1 MNKFTYYKGL
11 KQKSTDPVPKEYR
24 NHPAFKGKYLT
35 GLPDRAPRDYDIKL
49 KEEAQLKFFKVYY
62 TNEKQRAELKQYI
75 EENLARV
82 HIWKS
87 TWMEGYPVLCI
98 PKKDSLLRV
107 YMDY

>member
-1 MNKFTYYKGL
+1 MKGI
-11 KQKSTDPVPKEYR
+11 SRNPTDPVSKEYH
-24 NHPAFKGKYLT
+24 NHLAFMSKHLT
-35 GLPDRAPRDYDIKL
+35 GLSDHEPWNHDIKL